1 MVNVPVVRILGRPSR
16 ITSVVARHC
25 PARRIEPRILSS
37 LISSLS
43 YRPCLFFQRM
53 TARFPSEFP
62 PVPLTWST
70 RKLLFPTARP
80 EREGMGNGRERILP
94 RLKKRWTGKQEKQGR
109 KKSFWSRINLC
120 SFWQERW
127 WVWISSQDGWE
138 GGRREGERPAPGS
151 KATLWTVSF
160 FALDLFV

>member
-80 EREGMGNGRERILP
+80 EGKGMGNGRERILP

-109 KKSFWSRINLC
+109 KKLLVSYQSVQLLAGAMVGVDLESR
-120 SFWQERW
+120 WM
-127 WVWISSQDGWE
+127 
-138 GGRREGERPAPGS
+138 GGGKDRRRETCPKLQS
-151 KATLWTVSF
+151 YSLDSF
-160 FALDLFV
+160 FLCA